1 VVPANDEL
9 MTEQLSQNKTP
20 IALFVYN
27 RPEHAQVA
35 LESLSRCERLDEC
48 SLRIYCDAPKNE
60 ADDKGV
66 AAARQVAHEW
76 AERLG
81 GEVVE
86 RERNL
91 GLARSIVSGVT
102 DLCGS
107 HGRVIVLE
115 DDFALSP
122 SFVDYML
129 QALDRYAQEPN
140 VYQISGYMFP
150 VKHGPGPDAFFLP
163 LTTTWGWATWARAW
177 RVFDW
182 DAADA
187 LTKLSDPKLRH
198 SFDLDGSYPYSAMLE
213 QRLRNENDSWGILFW
228 WAVFKA
234 GGLALHPRES
244 LVWVG
249 GFDQSGTHCADEAW
263 SVPQSREF
271 IIGRRHS
278 RFELPAPVG
287 PDLAAYK
294 RIKKFLQKEQHP
306 TSIAGRLWR
315 KVEQY
320 ATAVRH

>member
-1 VVPANDEL
+1 
-9 MTEQLSQNKTP
+9 MTKLSQKKTP
-20 IALFVYN
+20 IALFVYD
-27 RPEHAQVA
+27 RPEHARFA

-48 SLRIYCDAPKNE
+48 TLRIYCDGSKNA
-60 ADDKGV
+60 ADAEGV
-66 AAARQVAHEW
+66 AAARQVAREW
-76 AERLG
+76 ANRLG

-86 RERNL
+86 RETNL
-91 GLARSIVSGVT
+91 GLARSIVTGVT
-102 DLCGS
+102 DLCEG

-122 SFVDYML
+122 SFLDYML
-129 QALDRYAQEPN
+129 QALDRYADERN

-150 VKHGPGPDAFFLP
+150 VEHPAKPEAFFLP

-187 LTKLSDPKLRH
+187 RGKLKDPKLRR
-198 SFDLDGSYPYSAMLE
+198 SFDLDGSYPYAAMLE

-249 GFDQSGTHCADEAW
+249 GFDGSGTHCGDQTWSDETTRRLVTEDAPRDLFTMPIKIATDEAA
-263 SVPQSREF
+263 
-271 IIGRRHS
+271 
-278 RFELPAPVG
+278 L
-287 PDLAAYK
+287 K
-294 RIKKFLQKEQHP
+294 RIKDFLRDQ
-306 TSIAGRLWR
+306 TFSNSSILWR
-315 KVEQY
+315 LRRKISRY
-320 ATAVRH
+320 AT

>member
-1 VVPANDEL
+1 
-9 MTEQLSQNKTP
+9 MTNVSQKKTP

-27 RPEHAQVA
+27 RPEHARLA

-48 SLRIYCDAPKNE
+48 SLRIYCDGPKGD
-60 ADDKGV
+60 ADAAGV
-66 AAARQVAHEW
+66 AAAREVAREW

-81 GEVVE
+81 AGVIE
-86 RERNL
+86 RETNL
-91 GLARSIVSGVT
+91 GLARSIVTGVT
-102 DLCGS
+102 ELCES
-107 HGRVIVLE
+107 HGRVVVLE
-115 DDFALSP
+115 DDFVLNP
-122 SFVDYML
+122 SFLDYML
-129 QALDRYAQEPN
+129 DALERYADETS

-150 VKHGPGPDAFFLP
+150 VAHAEKPAAFFLP

-177 RVFDW
+177 RIFDW

-187 LTKLSDPKLRH
+187 VEKLSDPKLRR
-198 SFDLDGSYPYSAMLE
+198 SFDLDGSYPYSSMLE

-249 GFDQSGTHCADEAW
+249 GFDQSGTHCGDAAW
-263 SVPQSREF
+263 SVPQSRES
-271 IIGRRHS
+271 ITGRKHS
-278 RFELPAPVG
+278 RFELPSAAE

-294 RIKKFLQKEQHP
+294 RIKKFLKKEQYP
-306 TSIAGRLWR
+306 TSITGRLWR

-320 ATAVRH
+320 ATSVRH